1 MKPPFIGARFAIA
14 ALCLLAT
21 PARLR
26 AASGEAQLLT
36 EIRQL
41 IFEGKRSGEGYF
53 SPDGQNLIFQSER
66 EPENPFYQIYVLDFQ
81 TGETHRV
88 SPGIGKTTCG
98 FFRPGSDQVLFA
110 STHEDPEA
118 RAKMKS
124 ELQFR
129 ASGQQRRY
137 AWDYDDQM
145 EIWSARR
152 DGSQLKRLT
161 NAKGYDAEA
170 SYSPD
175 GKLIVFSSNRQAYSD
190 KLSEQD
196 QKRLTL
202 DKSYFCELYLMNPDG
217 SNVRRLTHTPGYDG
231 GPFFS
236 PDGQRI
242 LWRRFDENGVIANV
256 FTMKLDGSDVRQLT
270 DFGCMSWAP
279 YFHPSGA
286 YVIFTANKLGFDNFE
301 LFLVD
306 AGGTREPVRVTFTDG
321 FDGLPVF
328 SPDGQKLCW
337 TTGRTTDQKSQL
349 FLARWDHEAA
359 LKALEAAPA
368 RSAPIPKDPRAVSHA
383 RVDTIPASLAEET
396 PSIGPREQLK
406 AAVEFL
412 ASDAL
417 EGRETGTPGAQKA
430 AAFLIEQLQRTRLNP
445 VGSGDYRLPFEFTA
459 GVKTLP
465 DKNQLTVSVS
475 TEPAISFEP
484 NKDFRPLSFTA
495 NDTMEGEVVFAGYGL
510 SVAGGAGP
518 GYNSYDSL
526 DVSNKIVLV
535 LRYVPEDVPPKRR
548 QELNR
553 YAGLRYKAMLARERG
568 AKALLVVTGPNSPSP
583 GELISL
589 SSDGSFSGS
598 GIIACSITT
607 NVAQKLLAG
616 AGKDLATLQ
625 TALDTENPHVE
636 TVDAPPTARVKII
649 FALNHIKKH

>member
-1 MKPPFIGARFAIA
+1 MKPPFIGARFA
-14 ALCLLAT
+14 LAT
-21 PARLR
+21 LLLLPGATELQ
-26 AASGEAQLLT
+26 AASGESQFLT

-53 SPDGQNLIFQSER
+53 SPDGQSLIFQSER
-66 EPENPFYQIYVLDFQ
+66 QPENPFYQIYQLDFG
-81 TGETHRV
+81 TGDTHLV
-88 SPGIGKTTCG
+88 SPGIGKTTCA
-98 FFRPGSDQVLFA
+98 FFRPGADEVLFA
-110 STHEDPEA
+110 STHQDLEA
-118 RAKMKS
+118 RAKMKA
-124 ELQFR
+124 ELDFR

-137 AWDYDDQM
+137 AWDYDDEM

-152 DGSQLKRLT
+152 DGSHVKRLT
-161 NAKGYDAEA
+161 NSKGYDAEA
-170 SYSPD
+170 SYSSD
-175 GKLIVFSSNRQAYSD
+175 GKLIVFSSNRHAYSE

-196 QKRLTL
+196 RKRFQQ
-202 DKSYFCELYLMNPDG
+202 DKSYFCEIYLMNADG
-217 SNVRRLTHTPGYDG
+217 SNIRRLTHTPGYDG

-242 LWRRFDENGVIANV
+242 LWRRFEENGLIANV

-510 SVAGGAGP
+510 SVASGSGP
-518 GYNSYDSL
+518 GYNSYDNL

-548 QELNR
+548 QELNV
-553 YAGLRYKAMLARERG
+553 YAGLRYKAMMARQRG
-568 AKALLVVTGPNSPSP
+568 AKALLVVTGPNSPNADQLSP
-583 GELISL
+583 LTFDTSL
-589 SSDGSFSGS
+589 AGS
-598 GIIACSITT
+598 GIIAASITEK
-607 NVAQKLLAG
+607 VAAAIL
-616 AGKDLATLQ
+616 
-625 TALDTENPHVE
+625 E
-636 TVDAPPTARVKII
+636 
-649 FALNHIKKH
+649 